1 MYQCFKADKEHL
13 RNKFYS
19 YRGLHDL
26 IYATLENATKLH
38 VTEPRDTMSGK
49 KKIPYSKYVISAID
63 RNDILTTIEIHT
75 RKDMYAN
82 SYKDP
87 RGEITGRHFKGD
99 HHLAILFPWGS
110 LSNKRQSYFITT
122 REGQCWCYESG
133 LNDCL
138 VHTSTYAEESMIG
151 LLKLLRR
158 VKSLSETYFIGKECP
173 FVTIGD
179 LEVNKIISREEKHL
193 KKDIFTVDELL
204 TKMKQYTNTECYVEQ
219 VKDGYVNTILTLKGS
234 DRHHVFRIEA
244 RTGFHS
250 SMYTYGDPDISIH
263 IPRYFG
269 SMEEQT
275 LDIMEMGNNYVFRNH
290 RFDVVDQS
298 HGAAMDPSM
307 LSLISYLADRGVKGS
322 LLQTENYD
330 KSHYLE
336 L

>member
-26 IYATLENATKLH
+26 IYSTLENATKLH
-38 VTEPRDTMSGK
+38 VTEPRDTMSGN

-63 RNDILTTIEIHT
+63 RNDVLTTIEIHT

-87 RGEITGRHFKGD
+87 RGEVTGRHFKGD

-110 LSNKRQSYFITT
+110 LSNS
-122 REGQCWCYESG
+122 
-133 LNDCL
+133 L

-158 VKSLSETYFIGKECP
+158 IKPLSDTYFIGKECP

-269 SMEEQT
+269 SLEEQT

-298 HGAAMDPSM
+298 HGTSMDPSM
-307 LSLISYLADRGVKGS
+307 LSLIGYLADRGVKGS

>member
-1 MYQCFKADKEHL
+1 MYQYFKEDKDYL
-13 RNKFYS
+13 RKKFYS

-26 IYATLENATKLH
+26 IYNILANAVKLH
-38 VTEPRDTMSGK
+38 ITEPMDTMSGN
-49 KKIPYSKYVISAID
+49 KKIPYSKYVISAVD
-63 RNDILTTIEIHT
+63 QRDNLKTIEIHT

-87 RGEITGRHFKGD
+87 KGESTGRYFKGD

-110 LSNKRQSYFITT
+110 ISNKRQSYFITT

-133 LNDCL
+133 MNDRL
-138 VHTSTYAEESMIG
+138 VFNSTYAEESLVG
-151 LLKLLRR
+151 LLGLLRR
-158 VKSLSETYFIGKECP
+158 IKPLSDAYFIGKECP

-179 LEVNKIISREEKHL
+179 LEVNKIISREEKQL
-193 KKDIFTVDELL
+193 KEGIFTIDELL
-204 TKMKQYTNTECYVEQ
+204 TKMKQYTNIECYVEQ
-219 VKDGYVNTILTLKGS
+219 VKDGYVNTILTLKGN

-275 LDIMEMGNNYVFRNH
+275 LDIMDSGRNYVLRDH
-290 RFDVVDQS
+290 RFDIVDRS
-298 HGAAMDPSM
+298 DGTSM
-307 LSLISYLADRGVKGS
+307 SSSMVSLLDYLEDHGVKGS
-322 LLQTENYD
+322 LIKTENYD
-330 KSHYLE
+330 KNHYLE